1 MFVIHSLKRFLA
13 LTIHQAE
20 SFKSECYGGTGLY
33 YRGDSVG
40 VKNCVKDCDPQSKL
54 SFLSDGIILPF
65 HT

>member
-1 MFVIHSLKRFLA
+1 MFVIHPLKRILN

-40 VKNCVKDCDPQSKL
+40 VNNCVKDCDPASKL
-54 SFLSDGIILPF
+54 SLLTDSIILPF